1 MQAVK
6 EKVVSI
12 HYTLTGD
19 DGRVIDSSEGREPLA
34 YLHGAKNIV
43 PGLERALEGK
53 EAGEDIAVTVPPEE
67 GYGQRND
74 ELVQPVPKSN
84 FPEGVD
90 PQLGMQFQAQT
101 AAGPRLVRVVEVEE
115 ETVVIDANHPLAG
128 KSLNFNVSV
137 VDIRD
142 ATPEEL
148 QHGHVHEPGGHQH

>member
-6 EKVVSI
+6 AKVVSI

-19 DGRVIDSSEGREPLA
+19 DGAVIDSSEGREPLT

-53 EAGEDIAVTVPPEE
+53 TPGEDIAVTVPPEE

-84 FPEGVD
+84 FPDGVD

-101 AAGPRLVRVVEVEE
+101 AAGPRLVKVVEVEE
-115 ETVVIDANHPLAG
+115 ETVIIDANHPLAG
-128 KSLNFNVSV
+128 KLLNFNVSV

-148 QHGHVHEPGGHQH
+148 QHGHVHAPGGHQH

>member
-12 HYTLTGD
+12 HYTLTGE
-19 DGRVIDSSEGREPLA
+19 DGRVIDSSEGRDPLA

-53 EAGEDIAVTVPPEE
+53 APGEDIAVTVPPEE

-115 ETVVIDANHPLAG
+115 EIVTIDANHPLAG
-128 KSLNFNVSV
+128 KSLNFNVSI
-137 VDIRD
+137 VDVRD

-148 QHGHVHEPGGHQH
+148 QHGHVHSPGGHQH

>member
-1 MQAVK
+1 
-6 EKVVSI
+6 
-12 HYTLTGD
+12 
-19 DGRVIDSSEGREPLA
+19 
-34 YLHGAKNIV
+34 
-43 PGLERALEGK
+43 LEGK
-53 EAGEDIAVTVPPEE
+53 APGEDIAVTVPPEE

-128 KSLNFNVSV
+128 KLLNFNVSV

-148 QHGHVHEPGGHQH
+148 QHGHVHGPDAHHH